1 MLLMAISPISV
12 NPSAYISYNNYSPRS
27 LNSPID
33 SVCFKSNQPF
43 LSNINK
49 FPDLKQHSI
58 KGWEEYYCGPTSLA
72 NGITYLSQ
80 NGYPN
85 LIKGK
90 NNIETINLMA
100 EYLHTGT
107 LGTTT
112 NNLCSGLKNVLKD
125 SGYTYKSI
133 EYQGLRAVDS
143 EFSKGTLAPNLN
155 WIKAAVEKK
164 GIVLLNIGIYK
175 KENNNYQRK
184 WGHWVTVVG
193 HGFDGKK
200 KNPDTLIIQDPYQEN
215 KGNNYFTLEKI
226 NEGLLI
232 PSAKDDEITL
242 NQNAQD
248 YYKINSDIPYLKKD
262 EIPILNGVIALEMES
277 TPNQVTSFPPKYV
290 DANETFLARL
300 PRRY

>member
-1 MLLMAISPISV
+1 MLLTALPAISF
-12 NPSAYISYNNYSPRS
+12 NPSAYISYNNYSARS
-27 LNSPID
+27 FNSPID

-43 LSNINK
+43 LSNTDK

-58 KGWEEYYCGPTSLA
+58 KGREEYYCGPTSLA

-100 EYLHTGT
+100 KYLHTDT

-125 SGYTYKSI
+125 SGYAYKSI
-133 EYQGLRAVDS
+133 EYQGLRAVAP
-143 EFSKGTLAPNLN
+143 EFSKGILAPNLN
-155 WIKAAVEKK
+155 WIKTAIEKK
-164 GIVLLNIGIYK
+164 GIVLLNIGIYT
-175 KENNNYQRK
+175 KENNTYQRK

-193 HGFDGKK
+193 HGFDGKN
-200 KNPDTLIIQDPYQEN
+200 KNSDTLIIQDPYQQN
-215 KGNNYFTLEKI
+215 KENNYFTLEKM

-232 PSAKDDEITL
+232 SSAEDNEVTL
-242 NQNAQD
+242 NQNAKD
-248 YYKINSDIPYLKKD
+248 YYKINSKIPYLQKD
-262 EIPILNGVIALEMES
+262 EIPILNGVIALEMEPI
-277 TPNQVTSFPPKYV
+277 PNQATSFPPKY
-290 DANETFLARL
+290 ANAHEKLL
-300 PRRY
+300 VPSHYHY